1 MSRTEAISPRYKNL
15 DTWDDGEI
23 LCALWESQLSAIS
36 VIRSALPALGTA
48 ARAIV
53 EYLRA
58 APASRL
64 IYAGMGTSGLLAIL
78 DGMEL
83 SPTFGWPADRLAFL
97 MAGGD
102 LARFRL
108 DGSAEDDAVS
118 ARRDVANLALTPNDV
133 VIGVS
138 ASGKTPYTVAVMQ
151 EARAIGALTI
161 GMANN
166 PDTEILLGSHVPVLL
181 DTGAEVLAGST
192 RLAAGTAQRAALIM
206 LSTLI
211 MTRLGHVFDGHMVSV
226 VADNSKLR
234 ERASRMV
241 QSITGASPEAAAKAL
256 AETGYQ
262 VKAAVLVL
270 LGLTTREAERR
281 LTASEGNLRRAID
294 LSGRLGEQPGR
305 PRNG

>member
-1 MSRTEAISPRYKNL
+1 MSRTEAISPRYKGL

-83 SPTFGWPADRLAFL
+83 SPTFGWPANRLAFL

-102 LARFRL
+102 LARLTL

-118 ARRDVANLALTPNDV
+118 ARRDVANLAMTPNDV

-161 GMANN
+161 GLANN
-166 PDTEILLGSHVPVLL
+166 PDTELLLASHVPVLL

-206 LSTLI
+206 LSTLL

-241 QSITGASPEAAAKAL
+241 QSITGATPEAATKAL
-256 AETGYQ
+256 AESGYQ

-270 LGLTTREAERR
+270 LGLPPREAEQR
-281 LTASEGNLRRAID
+281 LTASEGNLRRAIE
-294 LSGRLGEQPGR
+294 LAGRRGEQPGR

>member
-1 MSRTEAISPRYKNL
+1 MSRTEAISPRYKGL

-48 ARAIV
+48 ARATV
-53 EYLRA
+53 EHLRA

-64 IYAGMGTSGLLAIL
+64 IYAGMGTSGLLAVL

-83 SPTFGWPADRLAFL
+83 SGTFGWPVDRLAFL
-97 MAGGD
+97 MAGSD
-102 LARFRL
+102 FAQLRI

-118 ARRDVANLALTPNDV
+118 ARRDVAKLAMTRNDV

-138 ASGKTPYTVAVMQ
+138 ASGKTPYTVAIMQ
-151 EARAIGALTI
+151 EARAIGALAI
-161 GMANN
+161 GLANN
-166 PDTEILLGSHVPVLL
+166 PDTELLLASHVPVLL

-192 RLAAGTAQRAALIM
+192 RLAAGTAQRSALIM

-211 MTRLGHVFDGHMVSV
+211 MTRLGHVFDGHMVSL

-241 QSITGASPEAAAKAL
+241 QSITGATPDAAAKAL
-256 AETGYQ
+256 AETGHQ

-270 LGLTTREAERR
+270 LGLTAREAEQR

-294 LSGRLGEQPGR
+294 GAGRLGERLGR

>member
-1 MSRTEAISPRYKNL
+1 MSRTEAISPRYKSL

-102 LARFRL
+102 LARLRL

-118 ARRDVANLALTPNDV
+118 ARRDVANLAMTPNDV

-161 GMANN
+161 GLANN
-166 PDTEILLGSHVPVLL
+166 PDTEILLASHIPVLL

-226 VADNSKLR
+226 VADNAKLR

-241 QSITGASPEAAAKAL
+241 QSITGATPEAAAKAL

-270 LGLTTREAERR
+270 LGLTTREAEQR
-281 LTASEGNLRRAID
+281 LTASGGNLRRAVE
-294 LSGRLGEQPGR
+294 LAGRLGEQPGR

>member
-1 MSRTEAISPRYKNL
+1 MSRTEAISPRYKGL

-23 LCALWESQLSAIS
+23 LCALWEGQLSAIS

-102 LARFRL
+102 LARLTL
-108 DGSAEDDAVS
+108 DGSAEDDVVS
-118 ARRDVANLALTPNDV
+118 ARRDVTNLAVTPNDV

-161 GMANN
+161 GLANN
-166 PDTEILLGSHVPVLL
+166 PDTELLLASHVPVLL

-192 RLAAGTAQRAALIM
+192 RLAAGTAQRAALLM

-241 QSITGASPEAAAKAL
+241 QSITGATPEAATKAL
-256 AETGYQ
+256 AESGYQ

-270 LGLTTREAERR
+270 LGLPPREAEQR
-281 LTASEGNLRRAID
+281 LAASEGNLRRAIE
-294 LSGRLGEQPGR
+294 LVGRRGEQPGR

>member
-1 MSRTEAISPRYKNL
+1 MSRTEAISPRYKGL

-53 EYLRA
+53 EHLRA

-64 IYAGMGTSGLLAIL
+64 IYAGMGTSGLLAVL

-97 MAGGD
+97 MAGSD
-102 LARFRL
+102 LARFTL
-108 DGSAEDDAVS
+108 DGSAEDDAAS
-118 ARRDVANLALTPNDV
+118 ARRDVAKLAMTPHDV

-138 ASGKTPYTVAVMQ
+138 ASGKTPYTVAAMQ

-161 GMANN
+161 GLANN
-166 PDTEILLGSHVPVLL
+166 PDTELLLASRVPVLL
-181 DTGAEVLAGST
+181 DTGAEVIAGST
-192 RLAAGTAQRAALIM
+192 RLAAGTAQRAALVM
-206 LSTLI
+206 LSSLI
-211 MTRLGHVFDGHMVSV
+211 MTRLGHVLDGHMVNV
-226 VADNSKLR
+226 VADNAKLR

-241 QSITGASPEAAAKAL
+241 QSITGAPPEAAARAL
-256 AETGYQ
+256 AEAGYQ

-270 LGLTTREAERR
+270 LGLTAQEAEQR
-281 LTASEGNLRRAID
+281 LTASEGDLRRAIG
-294 LSGRLGEQPGR
+294 LAGGLGAQPGR
-305 PRNG
+305 QRNA